1 MSAAV
6 LVAAVGLLAGLLAAW
21 LVARR
26 ARAETER
33 QERAIAALNS
43 SFENERAAAAAELGA
58 MAAARDR
65 LQALLDSLPIPVWRR
80 DANLQLEFV
89 NQAYARA
96 LETDRP
102 QVLAKRRELAGG
114 NELAQR
120 SRDLRSAQSESR
132 PIVVAG
138 DRRLFE
144 FTEQPLG
151 DGGLAGHGLDVTSLE
166 ATQFELARHVQA
178 HAEVLESLGTGII
191 ILGPDAR
198 LKFFNDAY
206 RRLFGL
212 EAEALRGEPAL
223 DQLLEILRERRGL
236 PEQSDFPA
244 YKRDVKR
251 HLMSAISPSESL
263 LHLPDGRTVR
273 QLVAPHPFGGVVVSY
288 EDVTDTLALE
298 RSFNT
303 LTAVQRETLDNL
315 FEGVAVFGADGRLK
329 LYNPAFVTMWGL
341 DLAELAEGPHVS
353 VVLERTRAYIDDA
366 TGWDDFKRRVMGQ
379 LEERTANTGR
389 LERTDGSV
397 LDFAVVP
404 LPDGATLT
412 SFLDVSDSE
421 RVQRA
426 LAERNAALETADRLK
441 SEFLANVSYELRTP
455 LNAIIGFSE
464 ILHQQYFGTL
474 NERQIDYSQ
483 GIMDASQQLL
493 SLINDILDIA
503 TIEAGY
509 LQLELAPVDVGG
521 LLQDLVSFATERA
534 RNRGLTL
541 DLDCPADIGQVT
553 GDQRRLKQAVYN
565 LISNAIKY
573 TGTGGTV
580 RLSARREGGELRIIV
595 ADNGVGIAEQ
605 DQAQVF
611 EKFTRI
617 GGQRQSAG
625 GLGLSLVKS
634 LIELHGGRVE
644 LASKP
649 GQGTRVTCHLPETPA
664 VAERRQPAA
673 Q

>member
-1 MSAAV
+1 MITA
-6 LVAAVGLLAGLLAAW
+6 VAAGAGLLAGLLVAW
-21 LVARR
+21 MVARR
-26 ARAETER
+26 GRADLAR
-33 QERAIAALNS
+33 QEQAAATLQTG
-43 SFENERAAAAAELGA
+43 FENERAAAAAEIGA
-58 MAAARDR
+58 MATARER
-65 LQALLDSLPIPVWRR
+65 LQTLIDSLPIPIWRR
-80 DANLQLEFV
+80 DADLKLEFV

-114 NELAQR
+114 SDLAQR
-120 SRDLRSAQSESR
+120 ARDLRSAQSESR

-144 FTEQPLG
+144 FTELPLA

-166 ATQFELARHVQA
+166 STQFELARHVQA

-212 EAEALRGEPAL
+212 EADALRGEPAL
-223 DQLLEILRERRGL
+223 DQLLEMLRERRGL

-244 YKRDVKR
+244 YKRDVKKQ
-251 HLMSAISPSESL
+251 LMSAISPSESL

-288 EDVTDTLALE
+288 EDVTDKLALE
-298 RSFNT
+298 RSYNT

-329 LYNPAFVTMWGL
+329 LFNPAFVKMWGL
-341 DLAELAEGPHVS
+341 DPATLAEGPHVS
-353 VVLERTRAYIDDA
+353 VVLERTRPYIA
-366 TGWDDFKRRVMGQ
+366 TADWAAFKQRVLGQ
-379 LEERTANTGR
+379 LEERASRSGR
-389 LERTDGSV
+389 LDRTDGTV
-397 LDFAVVP
+397 LDFAIVP
-404 LPDGATLT
+404 LPDGALL
-412 SFLDVSDSE
+412 SIFVDVSDSQ

-464 ILHQQYFGTL
+464 ILHQQYFGPL

-493 SLINDILDIA
+493 NLINDILDIA

-509 LQLELAPVDVGG
+509 LQLELAPLSVGA
-521 LLQDLVSFATERA
+521 LLDDMVSFAAERA

-541 DLDCPADIGQVT
+541 DLDCPKDIGEVV
-553 GDQRRLKQAVYN
+553 GDQRRLKQAIYN
-565 LISNAIKY
+565 LVSNAIKF
-573 TGTGGTV
+573 TGQGGTI
-580 RLSARREGGELRIIV
+580 RLSARRENGELRITV
-595 ADNGVGIAEQ
+595 ADNGVGIAAQ

-617 GGQRQSAG
+617 GGQRQGSG

-634 LIELHGGRVE
+634 LVELHGGRVE
-644 LASKP
+644 LASKQ
-649 GQGTRVTCHLPETPA
+649 GEGTRVTCFLPERPA
-664 VAERRQPAA
+664 LAERQQPAA